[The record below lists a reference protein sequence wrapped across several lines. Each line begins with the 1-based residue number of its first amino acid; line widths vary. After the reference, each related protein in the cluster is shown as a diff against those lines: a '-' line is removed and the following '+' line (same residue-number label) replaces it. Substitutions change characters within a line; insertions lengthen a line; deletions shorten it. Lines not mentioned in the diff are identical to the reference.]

1 MVTTMSMYGTSKKT
15 DSKISVNQKA
25 AKRPRTEKV
34 DGKFHGEYNVIED
47 DYEWTKGGW
56 TVVEWTVDDDAF
68 IIFMKNDYL
77 KKYYKNRPPPING
90 IM

>member
-1 MVTTMSMYGTSKKT
+1 MVTTRSMYGTSKKT

-34 DGKFHGEYNVIED
+34 DGKFHGEYNVIEN
-47 DYEWTKGGW
+47 DYEWAKGEW

-68 IIFMKNDYL
+68 TIFM
-77 KKYYKNRPPPING
+77 
-90 IM
+90 